1 MEWGDWEQRAHK
13 LLETRWHWIVQA
25 VRVGLK
31 SSLMSWHLSYLKM
44 SIPRNT
50 GPDGVPVV
58 LLTDRAPLP
67 SGARWV
73 STGVKLKLGCVFRRE
88 ECATLRINQDFSR
101 NGADILPLLSHVYSS
116 PHRTNQTA
124 PRDEFS
130 YMGTESAASQ
140 NHKQPLCGLT
150 QPSWLVSKHLPW
162 PLPPHVYFTGSRI
175 NPIIR

>member
-1 MEWGDWEQRAHK
+1 
-13 LLETRWHWIVQA
+13 
-25 VRVGLK
+25 
-31 SSLMSWHLSYLKM
+31 M

-116 PHRTNQTA
+116 PHRTN
-124 PRDEFS
+124 PRQPLVTSFHIWELS
-130 YMGTESAASQ
+130 QQLPRIINSLCAASPSP
-140 NHKQPLCGLT
+140 HDWSASISLGLF
-150 QPSWLVSKHLPW
+150 LLMCILPC
-162 PLPPHVYFTGSRI
+162 PEK
-175 NPIIR
+175 N